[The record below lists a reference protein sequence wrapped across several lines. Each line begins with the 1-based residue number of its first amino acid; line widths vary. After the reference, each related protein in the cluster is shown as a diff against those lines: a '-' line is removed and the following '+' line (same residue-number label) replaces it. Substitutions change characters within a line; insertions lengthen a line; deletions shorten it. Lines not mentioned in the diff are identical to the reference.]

1 MAAEWIK
8 KPKYRVPPPKNVLC
22 ICGSISGSKWLQINV
37 EVKLKLKSHFS
48 LGHHV
53 WWHHPLHLCQSLCLL
68 WATFGSEPTR
78 SQQQIEG
85 LGITR
90 PECQQF
96 QMIGMNLIEFFF
108 FNVYIE
114 SVLCWFRSE
123 SMPFSDLET
132 NRAWTVNSK
141 IAFTTIWM
149 LMYRYSQSTC
159 IFASLNSDVVSLLPL
174 SGRYRHIRWLTVFR
188 L

>member
-8 KPKYRVPPPKNVLC
+8 KPKHRVPPKNVLC

-68 WATFGSEPTR
+68 WATIGSEPTR

-90 PECQQF
+90 PECKQL
-96 QMIGMNLIEFFF
+96 QMIGMNLIDFFF
-108 FNVYIE
+108 LMFTLNQFCADLGQKVCRLVIYRLTEHGLWIQKLHLQQYE
-114 SVLCWFRSE
+114 CWCIVTANQ
-123 SMPFSDLET
+123 P
-132 NRAWTVNSK
+132 
-141 IAFTTIWM
+141 AF
-149 LMYRYSQSTC
+149 LH
-159 IFASLNSDVVSLLPL
+159 L
-174 SGRYRHIRWLTVFR
+174 
-188 L
+188 